1 MHLIVCYYFY
11 SINIPQG
18 ITIQSGYLIIW
29 VFVDKFIY
37 FKKTYNAKN
46 KKKTIID

>member
-1 MHLIVCYYFY
+1 MHLIVRYYFY

-29 VFVDKFIY
+29 MFAVNYVL
-37 FKKTYNAKN
+37 KKRIMQIILKN
-46 KKKTIID
+46 QL